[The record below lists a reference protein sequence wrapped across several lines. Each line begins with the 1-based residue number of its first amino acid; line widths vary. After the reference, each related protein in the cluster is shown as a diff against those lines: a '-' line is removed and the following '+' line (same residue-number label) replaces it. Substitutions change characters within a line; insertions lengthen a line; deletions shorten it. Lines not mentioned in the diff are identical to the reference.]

1 MKRLNRTE
9 TDVIIFFIVFL
20 AAGFVVLN
28 SFVSGADPIT
38 CADFLMEHC
47 YPPPAHYP

>member
-9 TDVIIFFIVFL
+9 INVIIFFIVFL
-20 AAGFVVLN
+20 AAGWVVLN
-28 SFVSGADPIT
+28 SFVTGAYVMT
-38 CADFLMEHC
+38 CDDFVTEGC